1 MSITAL
7 RGENTGDFAEAGSDR
22 NKRRRITSWR
32 VLHNISTTSLKNHLR
47 YYRMADASQLSSHV
61 DWPSIDVVRAS
72 VKEYP
77 QYISEQLKELD
88 PARYITMPE
97 LCKTRREG
105 KKGDHYLAKDEVLK
119 LVQWKM
125 LHGKF
130 RPTLTKL
137 VSSNDEAIVK
147 AKTTEG
153 FATADVLKALDALA
167 KLSGIGPATASL
179 LLSVNDPDNVPFFS
193 DELFRFVHLEQGKD
207 GQVDGWDRK
216 IAYNKKE
223 YAQMYARCLEL
234 RKRINEGESEPISM
248 IDLEKHAYVT
258 NAKRAEDKP
267 AESTRGTKRAR
278 KEVSPKPKGQQEYA
292 QAEGEKDS
300 STRPKRKART
310 SK

>member
-1 MSITAL
+1 MSDT
-7 RGENTGDFAEAGSDR
+7 
-22 NKRRRITSWR
+22 
-32 VLHNISTTSLKNHLR
+32 
-47 YYRMADASQLSSHV
+47 SQLSSQV

-72 VKEYP
+72 VEEYP

-88 PARYITMPE
+88 PVRYTTMPE

-105 KKGDHYLAKDEVLK
+105 KTGDHYLSKDEVLK

-137 VSSNDEAIVK
+137 VTSNDEAIVK

-153 FATADVLKALDALA
+153 FATTDVLKALDALS

-207 GQVDGWDRK
+207 GEVIGWDRK

-223 YAQMYARCLEL
+223 YAQMYERCQAL
-234 RKRINEGESEPISM
+234 RDMINKGEGNPISM

-258 NAKRAEDKP
+258 NAKRTEGGAEKSP
-267 AESTRGTKRAR
+267 RGTKRPR
-278 KEVSPKPKGQQEYA
+278 KEVPPKPKGQQEDTK
-292 QAEGEKDS
+292 AEDEKDDGA
-300 STRPKRKART
+300 RPKRKLRS

>member
-1 MSITAL
+1 
-7 RGENTGDFAEAGSDR
+7 
-22 NKRRRITSWR
+22 
-32 VLHNISTTSLKNHLR
+32 
-47 YYRMADASQLSSHV
+47 MADALQLSGHM
-61 DWPSIDVVRAS
+61 DWPSIDVIRTS
-72 VKEYP
+72 GKEYP

-88 PARYITMPE
+88 PVRYITIPE
-97 LCKTRREG
+97 LCKTRRSANN
-105 KKGDHYLAKDEVLK
+105 GDHYLTKDEVLK

-147 AKTTEG
+147 AKTKEG
-153 FATADVLKALDALA
+153 FATTDVLRALDALA

-207 GQVDGWDRK
+207 GQVEGWDRK

-223 YAQMYARCLEL
+223 YAQMLSRCLEL
-234 RKRINEGESEPISM
+234 RDKINEGESNPIGM
-248 IDLEKHAYVT
+248 MDLEKHAHVT
-258 NAKRAEDKP
+258 NANRAEVISVEP
-267 AESTRGTKRAR
+267 TRGTKRPRNESSAR
-278 KEVSPKPKGQQEYA
+278 SKGRQEDT
-292 QAEGEKDS
+292 EGEDENDG
-300 STRPKRKART
+300 STRPKRKMKS

>member
-1 MSITAL
+1 
-7 RGENTGDFAEAGSDR
+7 
-22 NKRRRITSWR
+22 
-32 VLHNISTTSLKNHLR
+32 
-47 YYRMADASQLSSHV
+47 MADKSQLSSQV

-77 QYISEQLKELD
+77 QYVPEQMKELD
-88 PARYITMPE
+88 PVRYITMPE

-105 KKGDHYLAKDEVLK
+105 KNGDHYLEKDEVLK

-130 RPTLTKL
+130 RPTLMKL

-147 AKTTEG
+147 AKTVEG
-153 FATADVLKALDALA
+153 FATTDVLKALDALA

-207 GQVDGWDRK
+207 GQVEGWDRK

-223 YAQMYARCLEL
+223 YAQMYARCSEL
-234 RKRINEGESEPISM
+234 RKKINEGEDNAVSM

-258 NAKRAEDKP
+258 NAKRAEGEPVKSTEGEP
-267 AESTRGTKRAR
+267 KSTRGTKRAR
-278 KEVSPKPKGQQEYA
+278 KEASPESKGQREDTK
-292 QAEGEKDS
+292 AEDEKDGN
-300 STRPKRKART
+300 TRPKRKAKS